1 MSRNASNMPI
11 ALALT
16 EYFTDTIV
24 AESNNGKTDAV
35 FTSLKRYQN
44 SIFIPLK
51 GCPSSGDCSVRK
63 FGV

>member
-35 FTSLKRYQN
+35 FTSLRDIRIAFL
-44 SIFIPLK
+44 SP
-51 GCPSSGDCSVRK
+51 
-63 FGV
+63 